1 MPKLFKIGSYIIYFW
16 SNEGNEPVHVHISQG
31 IQTANAT
38 KIWLTTN
45 GKCELCHNRSKISQ
59 HLLNDIMDF
68 IETQWAEII
77 KSWKKYFGEVKFY
90 C

>member
-45 GKCELCHNRSKISQ
+45 GKCELCHNRSKIPQ

-68 IETQWAEII
+68 IETQWAEIV